1 MNNIDNFIQIFS
13 SGNSDVSVHTLGISV
28 IKSNYYYYPENYL
41 SNIITKYIIKKIIS
55 FFIKKGWTQ

>member
-41 SNIITKYIIKKIIS
+41 SNIITKNSLVLYQ
-55 FFIKKGWTQ
+55 KGLDTINN